1 MLENKL
7 LVLRFEILIFQEIP
21 NYLKQ
26 FVHLLVDIA
35 KVSPSSRVSVS
46 SVFAVSGHNTM
57 LYLLEKGNKKIN
69 FNKKKLFQADC
80 LKKNTTYEYKRLPE
94 YQKLILGF
102 Q

>member
-21 NYLKQ
+21 NYLKH

-35 KVSPSSRVSVS
+35 KVSPSSRVSVN

-57 LYLLEKGNKKIN
+57 LYLLGKGNKKIN
-69 FNKKKLFQADC
+69 LKKKFFQVGC
-80 LKKNTTYEYKRLPE
+80 LKKKYYT
-94 YQKLILGF
+94 
-102 Q
+102 